1 MSEQVS
7 AQFRKWMG
15 LDIAKQALK
24 YKRRDINYSSFCV
37 DNGATCPL
45 ITYVIAIITI
55 IVESIIIIYTL
66 FISSAWLL
74 AGQSPYF
81 IDVNHFCCAKM
92 ELHWFGGNITLF

>member
-24 YKRRDINYSSFCV
+24 YRTGDINYSSLCV
-37 DNGATCPL
+37 DNDATCPL

-55 IVESIIIIYTL
+55 IVERIIIIL
-66 FISSAWLL
+66 F
-74 AGQSPYF
+74 
-81 IDVNHFCCAKM
+81 
-92 ELHWFGGNITLF
+92 

>member
-37 DNGATCPL
+37 DNGATAVP
-45 ITYVIAIITI
+45 TYYVCYCYNNYYCG
-55 IVESIIIIYTL
+55 EYNYYTL